1 LPNATIQSPTE
12 SGTWVSPVYQINAK
26 SLDRIYWNETLGPYG
41 SAQFQVRTG
50 AVAVPD
56 GSWTSYSS
64 AVTNPNG
71 SDISGTGGNTY
82 IQVKITLATS
92 SNLQYPQLFKA
103 NGYLFQIGYLPVGA
117 NYETSVYTVWQ
128 TGFRNF
134 TKESQYAGNMKLITR
149 IKVFYQGTSGILNF
163 NIMNDDGTYN
173 QTFTLDLSQIPSSD
187 TTNQYTASGNYKIF
201 TWIPPMGNT
210 SVTKPI
216 GQYFQY
222 LITETGVQPWT
233 IEKIETAYSIQE
245 LTNT

>member
-1 LPNATIQSPTE
+1 
-12 SGTWVSPVYQINAK
+12 
-26 SLDRIYWNETLGPYG
+26 
-41 SAQFQVRTG
+41 
-50 AVAVPD
+50 
-56 GSWTSYSS
+56 
-64 AVTNPNG
+64 
-71 SDISGTGGNTY
+71 
-82 IQVKITLATS
+82 
-92 SNLQYPQLFKA
+92 
-103 NGYLFQIGYLPVGA
+103 
-117 NYETSVYTVWQ
+117 
-128 TGFRNF
+128 
-134 TKESQYAGNMKLITR
+134 MKLITR